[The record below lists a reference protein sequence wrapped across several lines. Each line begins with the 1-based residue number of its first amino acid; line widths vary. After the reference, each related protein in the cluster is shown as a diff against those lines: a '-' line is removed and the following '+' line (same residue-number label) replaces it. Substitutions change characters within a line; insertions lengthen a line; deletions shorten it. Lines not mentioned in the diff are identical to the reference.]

1 MTSEKAL
8 AFLTKHGMSPEGI
21 DPAREAIKMAE
32 DMQHGLNGMES
43 AMPMIPT
50 YLSDAGQIPQN
61 ESVVVIDAGGTNF
74 RCGLVR
80 FSSEGCQVEQMRKWK
95 MPGID
100 APATWEDFIRFTA
113 DAIQPL
119 MEQTDKI
126 GFCFSYSAD
135 ITPEIDGRVHRI
147 DKEVVITGCEGQL
160 VGASLLAELERRGFS
175 GKKIVILNDTVAVLL
190 GGLAYGEERAGCAIG
205 QVSGTGTNTCCSL
218 PENRIGKLGRSGDKR
233 MIVNLESGMYD
244 GMPRGDFDRELDEAS
259 HNPGI
264 KHFEKMTAGVYLGEL
279 CHRMLQHAAAEG
291 LLAPETCAKV
301 KALGWI
307 DSAVIDGWAMGE
319 HLEDISCGEEDA
331 AFVQTLCAA
340 MFERSA
346 RCMCTNLA
354 AIALLSGE
362 KSVSICAEGSLVQ
375 KGRVYHPL
383 LEKLIQQEIREK
395 LGRKVHFTVGYETTL
410 AGSAAAA
417 LLNL

>member
-1 MTSEKAL
+1 MSSEKAL
-8 AFLTKHGMSPEGI
+8 RFLEKHGMSPEGI
-21 DPAREAIKMAE
+21 DPAREAEKMAQE
-32 DMQHGLNGMES
+32 MALGLAGKGGS
-43 AMPMIPT
+43 LPMIPT

-61 ESVVVIDAGGTNF
+61 EPVVVIDAGGTNF

-80 FSSEGCQVEQMRKWK
+80 FTSEGCQAERIHKWK

-100 APATWEDFIRFTA
+100 TPATWEDFIRFTA
-113 DAIQPL
+113 DAIEPL
-119 MEQTDKI
+119 MKETDKI

-135 ITPEIDGRVHRI
+135 ITPEMDGRVQRI

-160 VGASLLAELERRGFS
+160 VGASLLGELEKRGVT

-190 GGLAYGEERAGCAIG
+190 GGLASGDDEGGCAIG

-218 PENRIGKLGRSGDKR
+218 PENRIGKLGRTGERR

-264 KHFEKMTAGVYLGEL
+264 KHFEKITAGVYLGEL
-279 CHRMLQHAAAEG
+279 CHRMLQHAAEEG
-291 LLAPETCAKV
+291 LLSPESCEKI

-307 DSAVIDGWAMGE
+307 DSAVIDAWAMGE
-319 HLEDISCGEEDA
+319 KLEDISSGEEDA

-383 LEKLIQQEIREK
+383 LEELIQQVIRDQ
-395 LGRKVHFTVGYETTL
+395 LNRNVHFTVGYETTL